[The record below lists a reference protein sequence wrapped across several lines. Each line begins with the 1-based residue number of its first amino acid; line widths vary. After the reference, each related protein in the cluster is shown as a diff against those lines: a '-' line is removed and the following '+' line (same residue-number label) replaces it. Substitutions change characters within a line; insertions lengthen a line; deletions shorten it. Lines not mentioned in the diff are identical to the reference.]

1 MMLFYLLLSMIMLNL
16 AASIDHDIHLGIHD
30 MMIHLDISVNLGTR
44 EMAVRSSTEDVNAIC
59 EMKMLEVGRPFR
71 PGALLDV
78 SPHFPR
84 GNIRITIGIPLRP
97 WSNDGDVTTTNP
109 GLDMVMGQSIGT
121 SMMIDIVSRMII
133 TPRHVDLGVG

>member
-1 MMLFYLLLSMIMLNL
+1 MLFYLLLDMIMLNL

-44 EMAVRSSTEDVNAIC
+44 EMGVRLPTDDANATC
-59 EMKMLEVGRPFR
+59 EMMMLEVDRLFL

-97 WSNDGDVTTTNP
+97 WSNDGDVTTINL
-109 GLDMVMGQSIGT
+109 GLDMGMGQSIGT
-121 SMMIDIVSRMII
+121 SMTIDTVSRTII
-133 TPRHVDLGVG
+133 MPRHVDLGVG